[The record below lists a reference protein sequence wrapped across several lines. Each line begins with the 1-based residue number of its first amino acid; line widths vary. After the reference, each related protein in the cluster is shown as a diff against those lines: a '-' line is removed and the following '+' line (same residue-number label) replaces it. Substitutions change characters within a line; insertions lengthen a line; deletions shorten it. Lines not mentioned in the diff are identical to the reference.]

1 MTTHDALEGR
11 SSTVPA
17 SHCKNSLWTESRS
30 RVEVEVEV
38 IAVNAKPT
46 VEIEAGSGIAKDAPN
61 P

>member
-30 RVEVEVEV
+30 RVEVEV

-46 VEIEAGSGIAKDAPN
+46 VEIEAGSGIAKGDAPN